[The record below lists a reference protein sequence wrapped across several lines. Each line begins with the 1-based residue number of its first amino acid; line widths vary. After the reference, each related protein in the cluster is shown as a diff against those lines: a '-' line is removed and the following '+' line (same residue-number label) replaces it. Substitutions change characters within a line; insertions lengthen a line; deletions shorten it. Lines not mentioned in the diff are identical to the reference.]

1 MDKQIK
7 NGLEEI
13 IAQYEFFSSTTRSIL
28 WKTFFWRHALIFPA
42 IPAFI
47 LILWWQIKPFKLN
60 QWFFFHKIRGTEISC
75 HFYTYKQIC
84 ELLKVVHENNH
95 STQM

>member
-47 LILWWQIKPFKLN
+47 LILWWQIKPFKLTQIN
-60 QWFFFHKIRGTEISC
+60 DFFFIKFE
-75 HFYTYKQIC
+75 
-84 ELLKVVHENNH
+84 ELKFRAIFIHTNKFV
-95 STQM
+95 SF

>member
-13 IAQYEFFSSTTRSIL
+13 IAQYEFFSSTTRSTL

-47 LILWWQIKPFKLN
+47 LIQIEPFKLT
-60 QWFFFHKIRGTEISC
+60 QISDS
-75 HFYTYKQIC
+75 FSIKFE
-84 ELLKVVHENNH
+84 ELKFGGVFVHTNKFVNF
-95 STQM
+95 